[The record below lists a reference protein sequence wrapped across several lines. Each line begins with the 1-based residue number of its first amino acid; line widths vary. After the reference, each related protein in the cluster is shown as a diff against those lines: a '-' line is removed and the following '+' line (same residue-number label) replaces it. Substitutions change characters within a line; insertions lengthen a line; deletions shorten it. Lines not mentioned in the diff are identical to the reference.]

1 MSHAGKVPER
11 PKKQR
16 AATVKAPIAPRT
28 CKKHPHGS
36 RQKRQALIGPQ
47 AYGALDADVVPVA
60 RTTRLMGCMLNFIML
75 DQPWITALMSPN
87 GDKYR
92 CINIQLGCSRHRAHR
107 MLKALVV
114 LLAGAAWAAERRLT
128 EHRERQLR
136 DRYQL
141 RQGPAYVS
149 PSVYRGHSGD
159 RYGGRRYADSH
170 KDRQAALEE
179 SWEDSRP
186 AKRSR
191 GQRRHGDKR
200 AEKARRRR
208 RSRDYYCASR
218 SSRYSDSC
226 TSSSSWTSSSS
237 TNLLDTSSSSSSSSS
252 SRSRK
257 RKQRKRKDRRKGKR
271 KDKRKGR
278 RKDKRSRRN
287 RRSGSSSSSA
297 EQKLQRTILPDYLK
311 GQDERRHQRTR
322 RRR

>member
-1 MSHAGKVPER
+1 MPQAGHVPEHPR
-11 PKKQR
+11 KPR
-16 AATVKAPIAPRT
+16 AAIVETLNAPRT
-28 CKKHPHGS
+28 CIS
-36 RQKRQALIGPQ
+36 
-47 AYGALDADVVPVA
+47 
-60 RTTRLMGCMLNFIML
+60 NFIML
-75 DQPWITALMSPN
+75 DQPWITALMSPY

-92 CINIQLGCSRHRAHR
+92 CINIQLGCSRHRAQR
-107 MLKALVV
+107 MLGTLVV

-141 RQGPAYVS
+141 RQGPAFVS

-159 RYGGRRYADSH
+159 RYGGRRYADSYD
-170 KDRQAALEE
+170 DRQTALEE

-191 GQRRHGDKR
+191 GQRRRGDKR
-200 AEKARRRR
+200 PDKARRRR

-226 TSSSSWTSSSS
+226 TSSSSRTSSSS

-252 SRSRK
+252 SSLSSRSRK
-257 RKQRKRKDRRKGKR
+257 RKERKRRDRRKARRKDKR
-271 KDKRKGR
+271 KDKRKA
-278 RKDKRSRRN
+278 KRSRRN
-287 RRSGSSSSSA
+287 RKSDSSSSSA

-311 GQDERRHQRTR
+311 GQDERRHQRAR